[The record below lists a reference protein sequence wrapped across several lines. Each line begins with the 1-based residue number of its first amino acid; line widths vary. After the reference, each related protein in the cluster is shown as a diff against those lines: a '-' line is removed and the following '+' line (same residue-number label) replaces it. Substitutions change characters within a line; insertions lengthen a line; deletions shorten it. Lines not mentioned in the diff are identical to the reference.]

1 MRILV
6 VSPHPDD
13 ETLGAGGSLLR
24 FSRGGGT
31 AFLAKHYEY
40 VRTVGI

>member
-13 ETLGAGGSLLR
+13 ETLGIGGSLLR
-24 FSRGGGT
+24 FRGGGEP
-31 AFLAKHYEY
+31 AFLAKHYGY